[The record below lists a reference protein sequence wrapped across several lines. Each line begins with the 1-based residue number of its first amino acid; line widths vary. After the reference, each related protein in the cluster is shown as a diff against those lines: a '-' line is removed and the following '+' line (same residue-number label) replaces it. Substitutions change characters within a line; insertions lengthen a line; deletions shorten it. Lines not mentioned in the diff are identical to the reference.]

1 VRFVFAGGL
10 HYDPSCRPACA
21 QWLTTLT
28 EAASPEF
35 VAVEWDGGIA
45 TRREPER
52 LDFVERWGRFRH
64 GDPPNLVKRLSE
76 VIGWESDASLTKF
89 PDVPTLYLDD
99 GRVPAPSSK
108 PLGLNRRIDFEFA
121 LAPEPATRPVDE
133 VLPRLHNYW
142 VEDATRWLAKAQRE
156 GWDAARDEKWAAAL
170 ETQATG
176 HDGDWSLVIVGA
188 LHASRCFPRTVRRL
202 LETAGHSCETKF
214 LVWEPQC

>member
-1 VRFVFAGGL
+1 MRFIFAGGL

-21 QWLTTLT
+21 QWLATLA
-28 EAASPEF
+28 EASPPEF

-45 TRREPER
+45 ARSEPER

-64 GDPPNLVKRLSE
+64 GDPPNLVKQLSE
-76 VIGWESDASLTKF
+76 VIGWESDASQLKF
-89 PDVPTLYLDD
+89 PDVPHVYLDD
-99 GRVPAPSSK
+99 GRVPAPSSM

-133 VLPRLHNYW
+133 VLPRLHSYW
-142 VEDATRWLAKAQRE
+142 VEDAARWLAKAQGE

-188 LHASRCFPRTVRRL
+188 LHASRCFPGTVRRL